1 MAPKQVAKSKAAPNL
16 DSILKNGL
24 MTGGGQG
31 RRIMNFFGVFPP
43 CDERNRDAGS
53 FLPYSIVLSAFGYAT
68 ILGHDCHHNAIHPQC
83 ATGVR
88 IHWRLTVLGKCTVPN
103 FSHFRFFCGV
113 DENGSFEDMAQLFS
127 NFWVAVLFWYDPT
140 RPSSSFTPMFFAVL
154 GNDAVDGSEIRLTC
168 WVW

>member
-24 MTGGGQG
+24 MPGGEHG

-43 CDERNRDAGS
+43 WDERNRDAGS

-68 ILGHDCHHNAIHPQC
+68 ILGHGCHHNAIHPRS

-103 FSHFRFFCGV
+103 FSHFRFFRGLDEKRIIWRHGPAPQQFLGNGV
-113 DENGSFEDMAQLFS
+113 YLVWSISIKLFLYQD
-127 NFWVAVLFWYDPT
+127 V
-140 RPSSSFTPMFFAVL
+140 FAVL